1 MLTKPRRLAQATAAA
16 LLALAAPGVAGA
28 ETLTLKA
35 DHYLD
40 VAQGVLV
47 SPAVI
52 IIEDR
57 TIIAVNP
64 SQPPATDRTV
74 ELPGLTLMPGL
85 MDAHTHLTLDVARG
99 WRHDAVTKTAGDLA
113 LIGAA
118 NAEKTL
124 MAGFTTIRDLGAAD
138 FADVAIARAVED
150 GLTPG
155 PHIIAAGH
163 ATGVTGGHCD
173 ITGYVPSVLPAGFER
188 GIADSADEFTKA
200 VRHQI
205 KYGARVVKICATAG
219 VMSNEA
225 SVGAQ
230 QPSLAELKAAA
241 DETHRHGLKIAA
253 HAVGEAGVIAAAEAG
268 VDSIEHGSLLT
279 PAAAE
284 VMKRQGAYLVPT
296 LYLLDAIDPASLPPA
311 LMKKGLQIREASK
324 ASFRLAL
331 RAKLKIVF
339 GTDAGVYPHGDNARE
354 FHVRT
359 QLGQSALEAVRSS
372 TLHASALLDVPDRG
386 QIKVG
391 LLADLIA
398 VEGDPLADVRILEN
412 VRFVMKEGRV
422 YKQPSRP

>member
-1 MLTKPRRLAQATAAA
+1 MLTKPRLLAHAATAA
-16 LLALAAPGVAGA
+16 LLVLATPALARA

-35 DHYLD
+35 DRYLD
-40 VAQGVLV
+40 VARGVLV

-52 IIEDR
+52 IIKDR
-57 TIIAVNP
+57 AITAVNP
-64 SQPPATDRTV
+64 SQPPTTDRTL

-155 PHIIAAGH
+155 PHLIAAGH
-163 ATGVTGGHCD
+163 ATGITGGHCD
-173 ITGYVPSVLPAGFER
+173 ITGYVPSVLPPSPER
-188 GIADSADEFTKA
+188 GIADSPDEFTKA
-200 VRHQI
+200 VRYQI

-219 VMSNEA
+219 VMSDEA

-241 DETHRHGLKIAA
+241 DEAHRHGLKIAA

-268 VDSIEHGSLLT
+268 VDSIEHASLLT

-284 VMKRQGAYLVPT
+284 VVRRHGAYLVPP
-296 LYLLDAIDPASLPPA
+296 LLP
-311 LMKKGLQIREASK
+311 
-324 ASFRLAL
+324 
-331 RAKLKIVF
+331 
-339 GTDAGVYPHGDNARE
+339 
-354 FHVRT
+354 
-359 QLGQSALEAVRSS
+359 
-372 TLHASALLDVPDRG
+372 
-386 QIKVG
+386 
-391 LLADLIA
+391 
-398 VEGDPLADVRILEN
+398 
-412 VRFVMKEGRV
+412 
-422 YKQPSRP
+422 